1 MSSNGHKT
9 KSIKSETNSSYT
21 VHSLDQQQASICDN
35 LQQAKFELEPVHLQ
49 FSLSNKLNK
58 LLVSSN
64 IMYILLANVV
74 YKIDLDNPSQVENYA
89 LPGKVTN
96 AWLNPNGQ
104 TLIVQ
109 IEKQAYY
116 TLEKKVFK
124 SLKFKNIEVTS
135 IAFSNHNMVVGTKT
149 DNLRL

>member
-1 MSSNGHKT
+1 
-9 KSIKSETNSSYT
+9 
-21 VHSLDQQQASICDN
+21 
-35 LQQAKFELEPVHLQ
+35 
-49 FSLSNKLNK
+49 
-58 LLVSSN
+58 
-64 IMYILLANVV
+64 MYILLANVV

-135 IAFSNHNMVVGTKT
+135 IAFSNHNMVVGTK
-149 DNLRL
+149 DG

>member
-64 IMYILLANVV
+64 IMYILLTNVV
-74 YKIDLDNPSQVENYA
+74 YKIDLDNPSQVENYV

-109 IEKQAYY
+109 IEEQA
-116 TLEKKVFK
+116 
-124 SLKFKNIEVTS
+124 
-135 IAFSNHNMVVGTKT
+135 
-149 DNLRL
+149 